1 MHLDA
6 AVLAQR
12 IRQLQRVQ
20 LHIRIA
26 VREPLDHGRYGIF
39 GARLLL
45 TNFVADILKHR
56 KARQPSR
63 PPSFNHPSL
72 LKAIR
77 FSYVCC
83 LRDIAVGEGICR
95 CWARRGHSV
104 QVCIPSSRSLG
115 SRRWP

>member
-12 IRQLQRVQ
+12 IRQLERVQ

-26 VREPLDHGRYGIF
+26 VREPLDHSSHGIF
-39 GARLLL
+39 GACLLL

-63 PPSFNHPSL
+63 SPSFNHPSL
-72 LKAIR
+72 LKAMR
-77 FSYVCC
+77 FSYVCY
-83 LRDIAVGEGICR
+83 LKDIAVREGICR
-95 CWARRGHSV
+95 CWVRRGHSV

-115 SRRWP
+115 SRR

>member
-12 IRQLQRVQ
+12 VRQLERVQ

-26 VREPLDHGRYGIF
+26 VREPLNHGSHGIF

-56 KARQPSR
+56 KARQPCRS
-63 PPSFNHPSL
+63 PNFNHPSL
-72 LKAIR
+72 LKAMR
-77 FSYVCC
+77 
-83 LRDIAVGEGICR
+83 
-95 CWARRGHSV
+95 SV
-104 QVCIPSSRSLG
+104 MYAI
-115 SRRWP
+115 